1 MLLTFENYVSEKES
15 FRPQSEH
22 YSLSKNPSKTSSKFY
37 PYLVDIQ
44 SNYISE
50 IDTRIVIPLGRVESF
65 KNQIMKKLQL
75 EIHYKD
81 EALVL
86 MNPQIASISKK
97 LLKSPLGSLEHL
109 KQEIIDALDFAI
121 TGIQ

>member
-1 MLLTFENYVSEKES
+1 MSQFDVY
-15 FRPQSEH
+15 R
-22 YSLSKNPSKTSSKFY
+22 NPSKTSLKFY

-44 SNYISE
+44 NNYISE

-75 EIHYKD
+75 EIHY
-81 EALVL
+81 EAEDLVL
-86 MNPQIASISKK
+86 MTPQISSISKK
-97 LLKSPLGSLEHL
+97 LLKSPVGSLEHL

-121 TGIQ
+121 TGI

>member
-65 KNQIMKKLQL
+65 KNQIMKKRL
-75 EIHYKD
+75 
-81 EALVL
+81 
-86 MNPQIASISKK
+86 KK
-97 LLKSPLGSLEHL
+97 YEGSLRMVYYYNKKE
-109 KQEIIDALDFAI
+109 QE
-121 TGIQ
+121 